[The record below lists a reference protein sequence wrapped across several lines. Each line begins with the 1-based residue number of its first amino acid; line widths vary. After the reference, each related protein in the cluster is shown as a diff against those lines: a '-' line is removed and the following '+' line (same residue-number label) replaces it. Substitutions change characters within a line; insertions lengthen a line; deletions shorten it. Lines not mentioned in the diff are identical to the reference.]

1 MALLNLPLSY
11 KAIKHSLNLIEEL
24 KIAEYDLNLQ
34 LERYSFLKKSN
45 YYKVLRDIVI
55 PFCFKFIS
63 KVFRSKVDEN
73 LIIMGAYSGNSYMD
87 NTKYLFEFLN
97 KRSNYNVVWFTKSR
111 GLLAELRN
119 KGYTAVYALSLDA
132 LKLLR
137 RARFIFLTHG
147 VYDVLPI
154 DFSSK
159 TEIIMTWHGTV
170 IKDIT
175 EDFDA
180 TYSYKKWV
188 RILKLKSYPDQ
199 YIDYVLTPAKGKYEH
214 EILTKAFRV
223 DSTKILDLGYPRN
236 DILFDYNLDFKKTLR
251 KKYGIPDNIKS
262 VFLYAPTFR
271 DAGSLRFPFKNKDL
285 ENLNELLEEM
295 EAVFLFK
302 GHAYEKKINFG
313 ELKSINLV
321 RKPSDIQELLIISDL
336 LISDYSSVTFDF
348 LLTNR
353 PVILF
358 PYDLEIYEK
367 GRGLHYDLR
376 EIAPGPIVYDVKSL
390 IEAVK
395 NFEEIDVDYR
405 KIREKIRDRFNKY
418 HDGKSSERLLT
429 FLNISFT
436 RP

>member
-1 MALLNLPLSY
+1 LSY
-11 KAIKHSLNLIEEL
+11 KAIIHSLNLIEEL

-55 PFCFKFIS
+55 PFCFKFTS

-111 GLLAELRN
+111 GLLVELRSR
-119 KGYTAVYALSLDA
+119 GYKVVYALSLDA
-132 LKLLR
+132 IKLLR
-137 RARFIFLTHG
+137 KARFIFLTHG
-147 VYDVLPI
+147 VYDVLSI
-154 DFSSK
+154 DFSPE

-188 RILKLKSYPDQ
+188 RILKLKSYPNQ
-199 YIDYVLTPAKGKYEH
+199 YTDYILTPAKEKYEH
-214 EILTKAFRV
+214 EILTSAFKV
-223 DSTKILDLGYPRN
+223 ALDKILDLGYPRN
-236 DILFDYNLDFKKTLR
+236 DILFNDNLEFKQKLR
-251 KKYGIPDNIKS
+251 EKYGIPDKIKR
-262 VFLYAPTFR
+262 VILYAPTFR
-271 DAGSLRFPFKNKDL
+271 DAGSLRFPFKTKDL
-285 ENLNELLEEM
+285 ENLNTILKEM
-295 EAVFLFK
+295 DSVFLFK
-302 GHAYEKKINFG
+302 GHAYEKKINFS
-313 ELKSINLV
+313 ELKYINLV

-336 LISDYSSVTFDF
+336 LISDYSSVIFDY
-348 LLTNR
+348 LLTMK
-353 PVILF
+353 PIILF
-358 PYDLEIYEK
+358 PYDFDIYKK

-376 EIAPGPIVYDVKSL
+376 EIAPGPIVYDVKTL
-390 IEAVK
+390 IESIK
-395 NFEEIDVDYR
+395 NIEKIDVEYK

-418 HDGKSSERLLT
+418 QDGKSSERLLT
-429 FLNISFT
+429 FLNISFD

>member
-1 MALLNLPLSY
+1 MSY

-24 KIAEYDLNLQ
+24 KIAENDLNLQ

-45 YYKVLRDIVI
+45 YYKILRDIVI

-63 KVFRSKVDEN
+63 KAFRSKVDEN
-73 LIIMGAYSGNSYMD
+73 LIIMGGYSGNSYMD

-97 KRSNYNVVWFTKSR
+97 KHSNYNLVWFTKSR
-111 GLLAELRN
+111 ELFVELKN
-119 KGYTAVYALSLDA
+119 KGYNVVYALSLDA
-132 LKLLR
+132 IKLLR
-137 RARFIFLTHG
+137 KARFIFLTHG

-154 DFSSK
+154 DFSPK

-188 RILKLKSYPDQ
+188 RILKLKSYPNQ

-223 DSTKILDLGYPRN
+223 DSVKILDLGYPRN
-236 DILFDYNLDFKKTLR
+236 DILFDYNLDFKKKLR
-251 KKYGIPDNIKS
+251 KKYGIPNNIKR
-262 VFLYAPTFR
+262 VILYAPTFR

-285 ENLNELLEEM
+285 EDLNTILKENDSI
-295 EAVFLFK
+295 FLFK

-313 ELKSINLV
+313 ELKHISLV
-321 RKPSDIQELLIISDL
+321 RKPSDIQELIIISDL

-348 LLTNR
+348 LLTMR

-358 PYDLEIYEK
+358 PYDLDVYEK

-376 EIAPGPIVYDVKSL
+376 EIAPGPIVYDVETLLETLKN
-390 IEAVK
+390 IEK
-395 NFEEIDVDYR
+395 IDVEY
-405 KIREKIRDRFNKY
+405 KNIREKIRDRFNK
-418 HDGKSSERLLT
+418 HLDGKSSERLLT
-429 FLNISFT
+429 FLNIHFD

>member
-1 MALLNLPLSY
+1 M
-11 KAIKHSLNLIEEL
+11 
-24 KIAEYDLNLQ
+24 NLQ

-55 PFCFKFIS
+55 PFCFKFVS
-63 KVFRSKVDEN
+63 KVFRSKVDAN

-111 GLLAELRN
+111 GLLVELRS
-119 KGYTAVYALSLDA
+119 KGYKVIYALSLDA
-132 LKLLR
+132 IKLLR
-137 RARFIFLTHG
+137 KARFIFLTHG

-154 DFSSK
+154 DFSPN

-188 RILKLKSYPDQ
+188 RILKLKSYPNQ
-199 YIDYVLTPAKGKYEH
+199 YINYVLTPAKEKYEH
-214 EILTKAFRV
+214 EILTSAFRV
-223 DSTKILDLGYPRN
+223 TSDKILDLGYPRN
-236 DILFDYNLDFKKTLR
+236 DILFNDNLEFKQKLR
-251 KKYGIPDNIKS
+251 EKYGIPDNIKR
-262 VFLYAPTFR
+262 VILYVPTFR

-285 ENLNELLEEM
+285 EDLNKILEEM
-295 EAVFLFK
+295 DSVFLFK

-313 ELKSINLV
+313 ELKCISLV

-336 LISDYSSVTFDF
+336 VISDYSSVIFDY
-348 LLTNR
+348 LLTMK
-353 PVILF
+353 PIILF
-358 PYDLEIYEK
+358 PYDLDIYTK

-376 EIAPGPIVYDVKSL
+376 DIAPGPIVFEVEKL
-390 IEAVK
+390 IESIRNVEK
-395 NFEEIDVDYR
+395 LDSKYR
-405 KIREKIRDRFNKY
+405 DIREKVRDRFNKY
-418 HDGKSSERLLT
+418 HDGKSIERLLT
-429 FLNISFT
+429 FLNISFD

>member
-1 MALLNLPLSY
+1 M
-11 KAIKHSLNLIEEL
+11 
-24 KIAEYDLNLQ
+24 NLQ

-55 PFCFKFIS
+55 PFCFKFVS

-111 GLLAELRN
+111 GLLVELRS
-119 KGYTAVYALSLDA
+119 KGYKVIYALSLDA
-132 LKLLR
+132 IKLLR
-137 RARFIFLTHG
+137 KARFIFLTHG

-154 DFSSK
+154 DFSPN

-188 RILKLKSYPDQ
+188 RILKLKSYPNQ
-199 YIDYVLTPAKGKYEH
+199 YINYILTPAKEKYEH
-214 EILTKAFRV
+214 EILTSAFRV
-223 DSTKILDLGYPRN
+223 TSDKILDLGYPRN
-236 DILFDYNLDFKKTLR
+236 DILFNDNLEFKQKLR
-251 KKYGIPDNIKS
+251 EKYGIPDNIKR
-262 VFLYAPTFR
+262 VILYVPTFR

-285 ENLNELLEEM
+285 EDLNKILEEM
-295 EAVFLFK
+295 DSVFLFK

-313 ELKSINLV
+313 ELKCISLV

-336 LISDYSSVTFDF
+336 VISDYSSVIFDY
-348 LLTNR
+348 LLTMK
-353 PVILF
+353 PIILF
-358 PYDLEIYEK
+358 PYDLDIYTK

-376 EIAPGPIVYDVKSL
+376 DIAPGPIVFEVEKL
-390 IEAVK
+390 IESIRNVEK
-395 NFEEIDVDYR
+395 LDSKYR
-405 KIREKIRDRFNKY
+405 DIREKVRDRFNKY
-418 HDGKSSERLLT
+418 NDGKSIERLLT
-429 FLNISFT
+429 FLNISFD

>member
-1 MALLNLPLSY
+1 M
-11 KAIKHSLNLIEEL
+11 
-24 KIAEYDLNLQ
+24 NLQ
-34 LERYSFLKKSN
+34 LERFPFMKN
-45 YYKVLRDIVI
+45 GTFYKVLRDLFF
-55 PFCFKFIS
+55 PFCFKLIS
-63 KVFRSKVDEN
+63 KLFRSKIDDK
-73 LIIMGAYSGNSYMD
+73 LIIMGAYSGNSYLD

-97 KRSNYNVVWFTKSR
+97 KYSNSRVVWMTKSR
-111 GLLAELRN
+111 GLLLELRN
-119 KGYTAVYALSLDA
+119 KGFEGVYALSLDA
-132 LKLLR
+132 IKLLR
-137 RARFIFLTHG
+137 KAKFIFLTHG

-154 DFSSK
+154 DFSTK
-159 TEIIMTWHGTV
+159 TTIIMTWHGTV

-188 RILKLKSYPDQ
+188 RYLKLKSYPDQ

-236 DILFDYNLDFKKTLR
+236 DILFNYNLDFKKKLR
-251 KKYGIPDNIKS
+251 KKYGIPNNIKR
-262 VFLYAPTFR
+262 VILYAPTFR
-271 DAGSLRFPFKNKDL
+271 DAGSLRFPFKTKDL
-285 ENLNELLEEM
+285 ENLNGLLEEM
-295 EAVFLFK
+295 EAVLLFK

-313 ELKSINLV
+313 ELKYINLV

-348 LLTNR
+348 LLTMR

-358 PYDLEIYEK
+358 PYDLEVYEK

-390 IEAVK
+390 IENVK
-395 NFEEIDVDYR
+395 NFEEIDVEY
-405 KIREKIRDRFNKY
+405 KNIREKINDRFNKY

-429 FLNISFT
+429 FLNIHFDL
-436 RP
+436 P

>member
-1 MALLNLPLSY
+1 M
-11 KAIKHSLNLIEEL
+11 
-24 KIAEYDLNLQ
+24 NLQ
-34 LERYSFLKKSN
+34 LERFPFMKN
-45 YYKVLRDIVI
+45 GTFYKVLRDLFF
-55 PFCFKFIS
+55 PFCFKLIS
-63 KVFRSKVDEN
+63 KLFRSKIDDK
-73 LIIMGAYSGNSYMD
+73 LIIMGAYSGNSYLD

-97 KRSNYNVVWFTKSR
+97 KYSNSRVVWMTKSR
-111 GLLAELRN
+111 GLLLELRN
-119 KGYTAVYALSLDA
+119 KGFEGVYALSLDA
-132 LKLLR
+132 IKLLR
-137 RARFIFLTHG
+137 KAKFIFLTHG

-154 DFSSK
+154 DFSTK
-159 TEIIMTWHGTV
+159 TTIIMTWHGTV

-188 RILKLKSYPDQ
+188 RYLKLKSYPDQ

-236 DILFDYNLDFKKTLR
+236 DILFNYNLDFKKKLR
-251 KKYGIPDNIKS
+251 KKYGIPNNIKR
-262 VFLYAPTFR
+262 VILYAPTFR
-271 DAGSLRFPFKNKDL
+271 DAGSLKFPFKNEDL
-285 ENLNELLEEM
+285 ENLNTILEEIG
-295 EAVFLFK
+295 AVFLFK

-313 ELKSINLV
+313 ELKNINLV
-321 RKPSDIQELLIISDL
+321 KKPSEIQELLIISDL

-348 LLTNR
+348 LLTMR

-376 EIAPGPIVYDVKSL
+376 EIAPGPIVYDVENLLEALKN
-390 IEAVK
+390 IEK
-395 NFEEIDVDYR
+395 IDVEY
-405 KIREKIRDRFNKY
+405 KNIREKINDRFNKY

-429 FLNISFT
+429 FLNIHFDL
-436 RP
+436 P

>member
-1 MALLNLPLSY
+1 M
-11 KAIKHSLNLIEEL
+11 
-24 KIAEYDLNLQ
+24 NLQ

-55 PFCFKFIS
+55 PFCFKFVS

-111 GLLAELRN
+111 GLLVELRS
-119 KGYTAVYALSLDA
+119 KGYKVIYALSLDA
-132 LKLLR
+132 IKLLR
-137 RARFIFLTHG
+137 KARFIFLTHG

-154 DFSSK
+154 DFSPN

-188 RILKLKSYPDQ
+188 RILKLKSYPNQ
-199 YIDYVLTPAKGKYEH
+199 YINYVLTPAKEKYEH
-214 EILTKAFRV
+214 EILTSAFRV
-223 DSTKILDLGYPRN
+223 TSDKILDLGYPRN
-236 DILFDYNLDFKKTLR
+236 DILFNDNLEFKQKLR
-251 KKYGIPDNIKS
+251 EKYGIPDNIKR
-262 VFLYAPTFR
+262 VILYVPTFR

-285 ENLNELLEEM
+285 EDLNKILEEM
-295 EAVFLFK
+295 DSVFLFK

-313 ELKSINLV
+313 ELKCISLV

-336 LISDYSSVTFDF
+336 VISDYSSVIFDY
-348 LLTNR
+348 LLTMK
-353 PVILF
+353 PIILF
-358 PYDLEIYEK
+358 PYDLDIYTK

-376 EIAPGPIVYDVKSL
+376 DIAPGPIVFEVEKL
-390 IEAVK
+390 IESIRNVEK
-395 NFEEIDVDYR
+395 LDSKYR
-405 KIREKIRDRFNKY
+405 DIREKVRDRFNKY
-418 HDGKSSERLLT
+418 NDGKSIERLLT
-429 FLNISFT
+429 FLNISFD

>member
-1 MALLNLPLSY
+1 M
-11 KAIKHSLNLIEEL
+11 
-24 KIAEYDLNLQ
+24 NLQ

-45 YYKVLRDIVI
+45 FYKVLRDIVI
-55 PFCFKFIS
+55 PFCFKFVS

-111 GLLAELRN
+111 GLLVELRN
-119 KGYTAVYALSLDA
+119 KGYNVVYALSLDA
-132 LKLLR
+132 VKLLR

-154 DFSSK
+154 DFSPK

-188 RILKLKSYPDQ
+188 RILKLKSYPNQ
-199 YIDYVLTPAKGKYEH
+199 YIDYVLTPAKEKYEH
-214 EILTKAFRV
+214 EILTSAFKV
-223 DSTKILDLGYPRN
+223 TSDKILDLGYPRN
-236 DILFDYNLDFKKTLR
+236 DILLKFNNNLEFKQKLR
-251 KKYGIPDNIKS
+251 EKYGIPDNIKR
-262 VFLYAPTFR
+262 VILYAPTFR

-285 ENLNELLEEM
+285 ENLNTILEERDSL
-295 EAVFLFK
+295 FLFK

-313 ELKSINLV
+313 ELKHINLV

-336 LISDYSSVTFDF
+336 LISDYSSVIFDY
-348 LLTNR
+348 LLTMK
-353 PVILF
+353 PIILF
-358 PYDLEIYEK
+358 PYDLEIYTK

-376 EIAPGPIVYDVKSL
+376 DIAPGPIVFEVEKL
-390 IEAVK
+390 IEAIRNVEK
-395 NFEEIDVDYR
+395 LDSEYR
-405 KIREKIRDRFNKY
+405 DIREKVRDRFNKH
-418 HDGKSSERLLT
+418 HDGKSIERLLK
-429 FLNISFT
+429 FLNIHFD

>member
-1 MALLNLPLSY
+1 M
-11 KAIKHSLNLIEEL
+11 
-24 KIAEYDLNLQ
+24 NLQ

-55 PFCFKFIS
+55 PFCFKFVS
-63 KVFRSKVDEN
+63 KIFRSKVDEN

-111 GLLAELRN
+111 GLLVELRN
-119 KGYTAVYALSLDA
+119 KGYNVVYALSLNA
-132 LKLLR
+132 IKLLR
-137 RARFIFLTHG
+137 KARFIFLTHG

-154 DFSSK
+154 DFSPK

-188 RILKLKSYPDQ
+188 RILKLKSYPNQ
-199 YIDYVLTPAKGKYEH
+199 YIDYVLTPAKGRYEH
-214 EILTKAFRV
+214 KILAKAFRV
-223 DSTKILDLGYPRN
+223 DSAKILDLGYPRN
-236 DILFDYNLDFKKTLR
+236 DILFDYNLDFKKKLR
-251 KKYGIPDNIKS
+251 EKYGIPDNIKR
-262 VFLYAPTFR
+262 VILYAPTFR

-285 ENLNELLEEM
+285 EDLNTILEESM
-295 EAVFLFK
+295 SIFLFK
-302 GHAYEKKINFG
+302 GHVYEKKINFG
-313 ELKSINLV
+313 ELKYISLV
-321 RKPSDIQELLIISDL
+321 RNPSDIQELIIISDL

-348 LLTNR
+348 LLTMK

-358 PYDLEIYEK
+358 PYDLDVYEK

-376 EIAPGPIVYDVKSL
+376 EIAPGPIVYDVETF
-390 IEAVK
+390 IESIK
-395 NFEEIDVDYR
+395 NIEEIDVEYKD
-405 KIREKIRDRFNKY
+405 IREKIRDRFNKY

-429 FLNISFT
+429 FLNISFD
-436 RP
+436 RS

>member
-1 MALLNLPLSY
+1 M
-11 KAIKHSLNLIEEL
+11 
-24 KIAEYDLNLQ
+24 NLQ

-73 LIIMGAYSGNSYMD
+73 LIILGAYSGNSYMD

-111 GLLAELRN
+111 GLLVELRN
-119 KGYTAVYALSLDA
+119 KGYNVVYALSLDA
-132 LKLLR
+132 IKLLR
-137 RARFIFLTHG
+137 KARFIFLTHG

-175 EDFDA
+175 EDFDT

-188 RILKLKSYPDQ
+188 RILKLKSYPNQ
-199 YIDYVLTPAKGKYEH
+199 YTDYILTPAKEKYEH
-214 EILTKAFRV
+214 EILTSAFKV
-223 DSTKILDLGYPRN
+223 ASDKILDLGYPRN
-236 DILFDYNLDFKKTLR
+236 DILFNNNLEFKQKLR
-251 KKYGIPDNIKS
+251 EKYGIPDNIKR
-262 VFLYAPTFR
+262 VILYAPTFR

-285 ENLNELLEEM
+285 ENLNAILKEM
-295 EAVFLFK
+295 DSVFLFK

-313 ELKSINLV
+313 ELKYINLV

-336 LISDYSSVTFDF
+336 LISDYSSVIFDY
-348 LLTNR
+348 LLTMK
-353 PVILF
+353 PIILF
-358 PYDLEIYEK
+358 PYDLDIYKK
-367 GRGLHYDLR
+367 GRGLNYDLR
-376 EIAPGPIVYDVKSL
+376 EIAPGPIVYDVKTL
-390 IEAVK
+390 IESIK
-395 NFEEIDVDYR
+395 NIEKIDVEYK
-405 KIREKIRDRFNKY
+405 KIREKIRNRFNKY
-418 HDGKSSERLLT
+418 QDGKSSERLLT
-429 FLNISFT
+429 FLNIPFD
-436 RP
+436 RL

>member
-1 MALLNLPLSY
+1 M
-11 KAIKHSLNLIEEL
+11 IKHSLNLIEEL
-24 KIAEYDLNLQ
+24 KIAENDLNLQ
-34 LERYSFLKKSN
+34 LERFSFLKKSN
-45 YYKVLRDIVI
+45 HYKVLRDIVI

-97 KRSNYNVVWFTKSR
+97 KRSSYNVVWFTKSR
-111 GLLAELRN
+111 GLLVELRN
-119 KGYTAVYALSLDA
+119 KGYNVVYALSLDA
-132 LKLLR
+132 IKLLR
-137 RARFIFLTHG
+137 KARFIFLTHG

-154 DFSSK
+154 DFSPK

-188 RILKLKSYPDQ
+188 KILKLKSYPNQ

-214 EILTKAFRV
+214 AILTKAFRV

-236 DILFDYNLDFKKTLR
+236 DILFDYTMEFKQKLR
-251 KKYGIPDNIKS
+251 EKYGIPNNIKR
-262 VFLYAPTFR
+262 VILYAPTFR

-285 ENLNELLEEM
+285 EDLNTILKESESI
-295 EAVFLFK
+295 FLFK

-313 ELKSINLV
+313 ELKYIHLV
-321 RKPSDIQELLIISDL
+321 KKPSEIQELLIISDL

-348 LLTNR
+348 LLTMR

-367 GRGLHYDLR
+367 RRGLHYDLR
-376 EIAPGPIVYDVKSL
+376 EIAPGPIVYDVETLLETLKN
-390 IEAVK
+390 IEK
-395 NFEEIDVDYR
+395 IDVEY
-405 KIREKIRDRFNKY
+405 KNIREKIRDRFNKY

-429 FLNISFT
+429 FLNITFN

>member
-1 MALLNLPLSY
+1 M
-11 KAIKHSLNLIEEL
+11 
-24 KIAEYDLNLQ
+24 NLQ

-55 PFCFKFIS
+55 PFCFKFVS

-111 GLLAELRN
+111 GLLVELRS
-119 KGYTAVYALSLDA
+119 KGYKVIYALSLDA
-132 LKLLR
+132 IKLLR
-137 RARFIFLTHG
+137 KARFIFLTHG

-154 DFSSK
+154 DFSPN

-188 RILKLKSYPDQ
+188 RILKLKSYPNQ
-199 YIDYVLTPAKGKYEH
+199 YINYVLTPAKEKYEH
-214 EILTKAFRV
+214 EILTSAFRV
-223 DSTKILDLGYPRN
+223 TSDKILDLGYPRN
-236 DILFDYNLDFKKTLR
+236 DILFNDNLEFKQKLR
-251 KKYGIPDNIKS
+251 EKYGIPDNIKR
-262 VFLYAPTFR
+262 VILYVPTFR

-285 ENLNELLEEM
+285 EDLNKILEEM
-295 EAVFLFK
+295 DSVFLFK

-313 ELKSINLV
+313 ELKCISLV

-336 LISDYSSVTFDF
+336 VISDYSSVIFDY
-348 LLTNR
+348 LLTMK
-353 PVILF
+353 PIILF
-358 PYDLEIYEK
+358 PYDLDIYTK

-376 EIAPGPIVYDVKSL
+376 DIAPGPIVFEVEKL
-390 IEAVK
+390 IESIRNVEK
-395 NFEEIDVDYR
+395 LDSKYR
-405 KIREKIRDRFNKY
+405 DIREKVRDRFNKY
-418 HDGKSSERLLT
+418 HDGKSIERLLT
-429 FLNISFT
+429 FLNISFD